1 MELYS
6 LPGHRNTGRQFANE
20 DSVDFWPNPGT
31 THTTTCHAWV
41 NKKQSEM
48 FGGMGAINSNLV
60 IRSETKGEMLKS
72 LVLITGCVLQRQ
84 WARAQH

>member
-1 MELYS
+1 MDFSHYLVTETQEDN
-6 LPGHRNTGRQFANE
+6 LPTKT
-20 DSVDFWPNPGT
+20 VWTFWHDPH
-31 THTTTCHAWV
+31 HTCRAWV

-48 FGGMGAINSNLV
+48 FGGMVVINSNLV
-60 IRSETKGEMLKS
+60 IRSETKGEMLEF